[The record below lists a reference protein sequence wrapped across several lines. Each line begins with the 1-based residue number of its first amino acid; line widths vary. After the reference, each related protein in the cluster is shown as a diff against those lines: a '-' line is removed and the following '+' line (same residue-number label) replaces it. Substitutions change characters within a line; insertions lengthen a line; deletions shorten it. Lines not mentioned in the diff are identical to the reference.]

1 MKIKVSSLGTVR
13 ISIQKKLLLLSE
25 SGLYKIESVK
35 TRELLH
41 FFELF
46 IIRFQDC
53 KTTTWAASVAFYTA
67 LSLAPVL
74 IIFLALSPMIDGSL
88 KTIFIDELQRLV
100 GSTGATAVSMI
111 LSNAEQRIDL
121 MSISGLIG
129 TATLMISAS
138 LVFGELRAAFSEIM
152 QAYPAPPTDPSY
164 FHYVWVFF
172 KSRFFQMG
180 LALGFVFILIA
191 SLIVSTAISALLR
204 FENPILGELS
214 FFINAAISFFLYIGI
229 FLLIFRFLPQSRIPW
244 REATEASILTSA
256 LFVVGK
262 EFVGSYLAK
271 SFLSSSYGAAGS
283 VIILLA
289 WVYYS
294 SLIIFVG
301 AHVSYI
307 MQKMRRHES
316 EKPSLP
322 PPEDEIFYS

>member
-1 MKIKVSSLGTVR
+1 MKSKD
-13 ISIQKKLLLLSE
+13 
-25 SGLYKIESVK
+25 
-35 TRELLH
+35 LLH

-53 KTTTWAASVAFYTA
+53 KTSTWAASVAFYTA

-88 KTIFIDELQRLV
+88 KAIFLDELQRLV
-100 GSTGATAVSMI
+100 GSTGANAVSMI

-129 TATLMISAS
+129 AATLMISAS

-152 QAYPAPPTDPSY
+152 QAYPEPPTDPSY
-164 FHYVWVFF
+164 FHYVWVFL

-204 FENPILGELS
+204 FEHPILGELS
-214 FFINAAISFFLYIGI
+214 FFINAAISFLLYIGI
-229 FLLIFRFLPQSRIPW
+229 FLVIFRFLPQTRIPW
-244 REATEASILTSA
+244 RESTEAAVLTSA
-256 LFVVGK
+256 LFVIGK
-262 EFVGSYLAK
+262 EFVGSYLAR

-301 AHVSYI
+301 AHVSYVL
-307 MQKMRRHES
+307 QTLRRHES
-316 EKPSLP
+316 EQKPSLP
-322 PPEDEIFYS
+322 PPEEDEIFYN

>member
-1 MKIKVSSLGTVR
+1 MKTKD
-13 ISIQKKLLLLSE
+13 
-25 SGLYKIESVK
+25 
-35 TRELLH
+35 LLH

-53 KTTTWAASVAFYTA
+53 KTSTWAASVAFYTA

-74 IIFLALSPMIDGSL
+74 VIFLALSPMIDESL
-88 KTIFIDELQRLV
+88 KATFINELQQLV
-100 GSTGATAVSMI
+100 GSTGANAVAMI

-129 TATLMISAS
+129 AVTLMISAS
-138 LVFGELRAAFSEIM
+138 LVFGELRSAFSEIL

-164 FHYVWVFF
+164 FHYVWVFL
-172 KSRFFQMG
+172 KSRIFQMG

-191 SLIVSTAISALLR
+191 SLIVSTTISALLR
-204 FENPILGELS
+204 FEHSALGEFS

-229 FLLIFRFLPQSRIPW
+229 FLVIFRFLPQSRIPW
-244 REATEASILTSA
+244 REATESSILTSA
-256 LFVVGK
+256 LFVIGK
-262 EFVGSYLAK
+262 EFVGNYLAS

-307 MQKMRRHES
+307 MQTMRRRES
-316 EKPSLP
+316 EQKPSLP